1 MFSFETKVGT
11 GKGMIRLV
19 CLPNGAWMA
28 HMIYTALQELHCAK
42 EIAGYN
48 RPHGGNNSLKGG
60 AVEGNWYERRE
71 RKKEFLDEQPSVLI
85 VGAGQSGLNLAA
97 RLQSLGLSVLIV
109 EKTERVGD
117 SWRHRYRT
125 LVTHD
130 PVQYTHMAFMKFPD
144 NWPLFTPSKAD
155 ACDPARV
162 DLKLTVIPQRTS

>member
-11 GKGMIRLV
+11 GKGMVRLV

-71 RKKEFLDEQPSVLI
+71 HKKEFLDEQPAVLI

-125 LVTHD
+125 LVTH
-130 PVQYTHMAFMKFPD
+130 VGINA
-144 NWPLFTPSKAD
+144 
-155 ACDPARV
+155 V
-162 DLKLTVIPQRTS
+162 DLGRILLTNQTGSSPVHPHGVHEVPRQLAPLYTK

>member
-19 CLPNGAWMA
+19 CLPNGAWVA
-28 HMIYTALQELHCAK
+28 HMIYTALQELHSAK

-71 RKKEFLDEQPSVLI
+71 RQKEFLDEQPAVLI
-85 VGAGQSGLNLAA
+85 IGAGQSGLNLGA

-125 LVTHD
+125 LVTH
-130 PVQYTHMAFMKFPD
+130 VGTNA
-144 NWPLFTPSKAD
+144 
-155 ACDPARV
+155 V
-162 DLKLTVIPQRTS
+162 DLGRQVLTCRTGSSPVHAHGLHEVSLKLAALYSK